1 MKILVTGGAGF
12 ISSFLVDELVR
23 RKHEV
28 IIYDVLDKQVHID
41 GETAYYLNKKA
52 KFVQADIRDYEK
64 LKKTILDNKI
74 EVIYHLAA

>member
-12 ISSFLVDELVR
+12 IGSFLVDELVG

-28 IIYDVLDKQVHID
+28 IIYDVLDKQAHID
-41 GETAYYLNKKA
+41 GETPYYLNKKA
-52 KFVQADIRDYEK
+52 EFVQADIRDYEK
-64 LKKTILDNKI
+64 LKKTILENKI